1 MAKIRTIGAAVVFTS
16 DIKLDDVKFLAK
28 YDPEALKLY
37 KGEGKDRELDFVAA
51 IGGEAGKVNA
61 YGVEFAKNT
70 NDPDGRAQV
79 TLMQTFGGK
88 SGEELKGEIAD
99 AYGVAIKKLSAL
111 EATIPAALERVKAD
125 RAAVIAQ
132 IEG

>member
-16 DIKLDDVKFLAK
+16 DVKLEDIKFLAK

-37 KGEGKDRELDFVAA
+37 KGEGKEKELEFVAA

-61 YGVEFAKNT
+61 YGVEFAKTT
-70 NDPDGRAQV
+70 NDPDGKAQV
-79 TLMQTFGGK
+79 TLMKTFGGK
-88 SGEELKGEIAD
+88 SGDELKGEIAD
-99 AYGVAIKKLSAL
+99 AYGVAIKKLGEL
-111 EATIPAALERVKAD
+111 EATIPAALEKVKAD